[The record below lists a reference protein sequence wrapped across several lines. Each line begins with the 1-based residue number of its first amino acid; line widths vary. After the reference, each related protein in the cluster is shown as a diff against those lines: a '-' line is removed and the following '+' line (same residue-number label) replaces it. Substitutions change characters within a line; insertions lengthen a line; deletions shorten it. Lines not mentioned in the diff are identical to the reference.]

1 MSSSDFHDANAAA
14 ALGAAGV
21 ADGSGWAQGGSFSV
35 DPILDLAQF
44 QLLED
49 QLDNPRIAREFARD
63 FVKMW
68 RARYQTLVS
77 AVERGDLPAA
87 LDAILSLRTSS
98 AMVGGVRLAVYAARL
113 EDHMNNGDLR
123 QARPLLNAIA
133 ECGQR
138 TVNELKESY
147 VLRNATSE
155 PDPAA

>member
-1 MSSSDFHDANAAA
+1 
-14 ALGAAGV
+14 
-21 ADGSGWAQGGSFSV
+21 
-35 DPILDLAQF
+35 
-44 QLLED
+44 
-49 QLDNPRIAREFARD
+49 
-63 FVKMW
+63 MW
-68 RARYQTLVS
+68 RARYQTLAS
-77 AVERGDLPAA
+77 AVESGDLPAA

-123 QARPLLNAIA
+123 QAGPLLNDIA

-155 PDPAA
+155 PDPAT